1 MSERMSRLLASAGFE
16 RVSPLSAVLVTL
28 GSSVFMIWVLYLFT
42 RSTPITIS
50 FFSCLLVQLQDS
62 FQGRIRKLRFQQ
74 NQDWPKYLDAIH
86 SATWAGTS
94 LVQALLDSRN
104 FAPKTAIWAFDAL
117 DRDLAEGMDL
127 DSALVNLKTRLQN
140 PIADRFVELSRLAN
154 LSGGRGYLS
163 ALRSQ
168 SVQLRMENATWL
180 EVSAKQSWV
189 VASARLAVFAPWLI
203 LLMLSMRQE
212 TADAFSKGSGFI
224 VLFIG
229 LVASI
234 AAFRLVK
241 FLGKLPTQ
249 RRNLSGL

>member
-1 MSERMSRLLASAGFE
+1 MTLKIRRILTSAGFE
-16 RVSPLSAVLVTL
+16 SISPSRAVLL
-28 GSSVFMIWVLYLFT
+28 LLASCGILICALYLFT
-42 RSTPITIS
+42 KSIPITIS
-50 FFSCLLVQLQDS
+50 FFVCLLVQLLDS
-62 FQGRIRKLRFQQ
+62 FRSRVQKLMFQQ

-86 SATWAGTS
+86 SATWAGTP

-104 FAPKTAIWAFDAL
+104 FAPKAAVWAFDEF
-117 DRDLAEGMDL
+117 DKDLSEGMDL

-154 LSGGRGYLS
+154 LSGGRGYLA

-203 LLMLSMRQE
+203 LLMLCLRPE
-212 TADAFSKGSGFI
+212 TSRSFSQGPGFI
-224 VLFIG
+224 VLTIG
-229 LVASI
+229 LGASLL
-234 AAFRLVK
+234 AFRLVK
-241 FLGKLPTQ
+241 FLGKIPTQ
-249 RRNLSGL
+249 KRNLAGL